1 MYITIYAMPALS
13 IARANSIVIRNRLMN
28 TYFKTQLLKQLRVK
42 NKCIKVRKY
51 FVRKN

>member
-28 TYFKTQLLKQLRVK
+28 TYFKTQLLKQLKVK
-42 NKCIKVRKY
+42 NKFRKFRKSVVRKY
-51 FVRKN
+51 